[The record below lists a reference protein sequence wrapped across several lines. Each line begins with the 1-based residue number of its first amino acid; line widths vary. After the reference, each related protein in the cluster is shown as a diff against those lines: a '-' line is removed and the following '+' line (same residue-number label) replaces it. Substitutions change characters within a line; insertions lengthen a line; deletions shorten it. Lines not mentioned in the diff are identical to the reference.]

1 MGIFGY
7 IHKVNKI
14 QKKIGATAY
23 FTPAEIAS
31 GIINLWDAKQKL
43 TQEEYFYVSVIH
55 ETYKMI
61 KKELC
66 LDYFGFLGVCNEI
79 IAHFDL
85 VAPYYKYCGNNQ
97 LQMARLI
104 DDEKLEY
111 RERAR
116 ELLDDKLLF
125 REEWMELHKEFMEE
139 FYS

>member
-23 FTPAEIAS
+23 FTTAEIAS

-66 LDYFGFLGVCNEI
+66 LDYFAFLGVCNEI

-125 REEWMELHKEFMEE
+125 REEWMTLHKEFMEE

>member
-66 LDYFGFLGVCNEI
+66 LDYFGF
-79 IAHFDL
+79 
-85 VAPYYKYCGNNQ
+85 
-97 LQMARLI
+97 
-104 DDEKLEY
+104 
-111 RERAR
+111 
-116 ELLDDKLLF
+116 
-125 REEWMELHKEFMEE
+125 
-139 FYS
+139 

>member
-1 MGIFGY
+1 MRICLVYTSMLNNSKIAKMVTQRNFDIGLCETSCE
-7 IHKVNKI
+7 VND
-14 QKKIGATAY
+14 
-23 FTPAEIAS
+23 
-31 GIINLWDAKQKL
+31 NLDRGL
-43 TQEEYFYVSVIH
+43 T
-55 ETYKMI
+55 
-61 KKELC
+61 
-66 LDYFGFLGVCNEI
+66 NEI

-111 RERAR
+111 REKAR

-125 REEWMELHKEFMEE
+125 REEWMTLHKKFMEE

>member
-23 FTPAEIAS
+23 FTLAEIAS

-43 TQEEYFYVSVIH
+43 TPQEYFYVSVIH

-61 KKELC
+61 RKELC
-66 LDYFGFLGVCNEI
+66 LDYLGFLGVCNEI

-125 REEWMELHKEFMEE
+125 KEEWMALHKEFMEE

>member
-14 QKKIGATAY
+14 QKRIGATEY
-23 FTPAEIAS
+23 FTLAEIAF
-31 GIINLWDAKQKL
+31 GIVNLWDAKQKL
-43 TQEEYFYVSVIH
+43 TPQEYFRVTVIH

-61 KKELC
+61 NKKLC

-104 DDEKLEY
+104 DNEKLEY
-111 RERAR
+111 RARAK
-116 ELLDDKLLF
+116 ELFEDKLLF
-125 REEWMELHKEFMEE
+125 REEWMALHKEFMEK
-139 FYS
+139 FY